1 MSETVNSKHNNHDGV
16 SNDDTAVMKPITSED
31 IEENTA
37 DGDET
42 AVMDMVSET
51 DSHANSQRDETGN
64 ETHTDEDDASPSWF
78 RALVNEVKRRGLGS
92 IARELKPSTGTTVA
106 LAALIFL
113 VLLYPSSGW
122 RWLQHDSKSSQKGP
136 ETAPAVTQPLV
147 PTTTTQT
154 SLEPS
159 QSDSVGSEAKR
170 TSTTP
175 TTDTD
180 ADTATPTVTT
190 HATTTQPRQTAT
202 QEPTTAYP
210 HQPTHQSHSGNGYEN
225 GGDDSSGTG
234 QGDNAPTT
242 GANDNGY
249 DQWDSSNNGAGNY
262 GTNDS
267 QSY

>member
-1 MSETVNSKHNNHDGV
+1 MLETVSNKRDRDGMD
-16 SNDDTAVMKPITSED
+16 NDDTAVMKPVTSED

-37 DGDET
+37 DSDET
-42 AVMDMVSET
+42 AVMDMGSEA

-64 ETHTDEDDASPSWF
+64 ETHTDEDDASTSWF

-106 LAALIFL
+106 LAVLIFL
-113 VLLYPSSGW
+113 VLLYPSAGW

-136 ETAPAVTQPLV
+136 DTAPAVTQPLV

-154 SLEPS
+154 SLEPF
-159 QSDSVGSEAKR
+159 QSDSMGSETEH

-180 ADTATPTVTT
+180 VNTATPTATA

-210 HQPTHQSHSGNGYEN
+210 HQTTHQPHSGKGYGS
-225 GGDDSSGTG
+225 GGDDSSGAG
-234 QGDNAPTT
+234 QGGNTPTT
-242 GANDNGY
+242 GTNDNGHN
-249 DQWDSSNNGAGNY
+249 QWDSSNNSAGDY
-262 GTNDS
+262 GTDNS